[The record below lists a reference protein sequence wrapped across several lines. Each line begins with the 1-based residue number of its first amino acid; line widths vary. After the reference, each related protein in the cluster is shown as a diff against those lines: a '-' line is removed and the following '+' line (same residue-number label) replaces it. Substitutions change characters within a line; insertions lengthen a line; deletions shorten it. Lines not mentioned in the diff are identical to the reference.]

1 MTYLDQKK
9 FSEWYQLNWP
19 KYDGGLLKEESY
31 KLLKEFMKEQERK
44 QWKIRLKQY
53 EKMHKTWKN

>member
-44 QWKIRLKQY
+44 QW
-53 EKMHKTWKN
+53 